1 MCTYRKK
8 FNKKFL
14 LMLTALKMANRFP
27 CVDGL
32 LQSAD
37 VAVLV
42 TLSTLDLCGVA
53 YEQGGMMTKPLII
66 VKDTPSCMEQ
76 WTLDHEIGHLLGAG
90 HDPETEHREPK
101 KYAYG
106 KVLQPAEGEGTGYA
120 TIMVSSR

>member
-1 MCTYRKK
+1 MKK
-8 FNKKFL
+8 CL
-14 LMLTALKMANRFP
+14 NRFP

-42 TLSTLDLCGVA
+42 TRSKVDMCGVA
-53 YEQGGMMTKPLII
+53 YHQGAMMTKPLVI
-66 VKDTPSCMEQ
+66 VKDTQSCLEQ

-90 HDPETEHREPK
+90 HDPETQLREPK

-120 TIMVSSR
+120 TIMVSSK